1 MRQAKKTHEKNI
13 CLRAKENPKLF
24 WAHVRQKLKTKAGV
38 APLLADKND
47 INSTKFDDKEK
58 AEILQQQFSGV
69 FTREPE
75 GDLPPFQKRTNSI
88 LENMAI
94 EQEKVKL
101 LLLSLNVNK
110 SCGPDGIHPRMLI
123 ELADLI
129 SGPLTFIMRST
140 FREGCIPLDWKKA
153 NVSPIFKKGARNL
166 AESY

>member
-1 MRQAKKTHEKNI
+1 
-13 CLRAKENPKLF
+13 
-24 WAHVRQKLKTKAGV
+24 
-38 APLLADKND
+38 
-47 INSTKFDDKEK
+47 
-58 AEILQQQFSGV
+58 
-69 FTREPE
+69 
-75 GDLPPFQKRTNSI
+75 
-88 LENMAI
+88 MAV

-153 NVSPIFKKGARNL
+153 NVSPTYHPHVYRLQDYGNNGQGSRATTRDI
-166 AESY
+166 